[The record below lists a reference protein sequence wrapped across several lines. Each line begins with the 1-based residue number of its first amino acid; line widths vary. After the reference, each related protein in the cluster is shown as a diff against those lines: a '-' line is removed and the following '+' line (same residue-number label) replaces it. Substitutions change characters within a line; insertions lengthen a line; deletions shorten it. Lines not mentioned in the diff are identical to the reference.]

1 MIGRIVALALPL
13 VLALTA
19 LPAATWA
26 QAPPQPPVGGQTQPP
41 PAPQPGPPV
50 GTQPVPP
57 VGSQPISPP
66 PQPAPSGSQPQPP
79 AEIPPR
85 APVGAE
91 PPPAVG
97 VQPQTPVSPQA
108 QPAPVMPPPAPLRA
122 PEGMRPFPTP
132 PQVVG
137 RELTLEEA
145 VQIGLDNAP
154 KIAAAIGDYLASRQR
169 VYEALSPLLPQLS
182 GQWNGF
188 ENQNVSASTGLVAP
202 GTPAAQPRTVTTRFV
217 STTATVT
224 ASQLLFDFGKNWA
237 ATNAAK
243 SNAEGFRQAVE
254 LQRQTIA
261 VNVKT
266 SYFTLLLAK
275 RLVAV
280 NIQALDRAELNLRS
294 ARGFFEVGTQ
304 PRFFVTRAEVDVANA
319 RVSLIQSQNAY
330 ALARVS
336 LNTAMGISVNAPT
349 EAKDILGYEPYP
361 VDKEA
366 LVADALRRRPEY
378 LQIKAQADA
387 ADATLRQRFRNFFP
401 NILASGTYGSARP
414 DMNEIYNYGVQLTW
428 SIFDGGNM
436 IAQYKEAKASLEA
449 IQARVRDT
457 ELTIWQDVQQAY
469 LNLIAAEQQIGA
481 AQKAV
486 DSAQENFRLSQG
498 RFDAGVGTIIE
509 LTDAQLALTQAQST
523 EAQALANYRIATAQL
538 ERAVGHR

>member
-1 MIGRIVALALPL
+1 
-13 VLALTA
+13 
-19 LPAATWA
+19 
-26 QAPPQPPVGGQTQPP
+26 
-41 PAPQPGPPV
+41 
-50 GTQPVPP
+50 
-57 VGSQPISPP
+57 
-66 PQPAPSGSQPQPP
+66 
-79 AEIPPR
+79 
-85 APVGAE
+85 
-91 PPPAVG
+91 
-97 VQPQTPVSPQA
+97 
-108 QPAPVMPPPAPLRA
+108 
-122 PEGMRPFPTP
+122 MRPFPTP
-132 PQVVG
+132 PQIAG

-145 VQIGLDNAP
+145 VQIGLENAP
-154 KIAAAIGDYLASRQR
+154 KIAAATGDYLASRQR

-188 ENQNVSASTGLVAP
+188 QNQNVTQTSGIVAP
-202 GTPAAQPRTVTTRFV
+202 GTPGGQPRTITTQFVT
-217 STTATVT
+217 TTATVT

-237 ATNAAK
+237 ATDAAR
-243 SNAEGFRQAVE
+243 SSAEGFRQAVE

-261 VNVKT
+261 LNVKT

-275 RLVAV
+275 RLVGV

-330 ALARVS
+330 ALGRVA
-336 LNTAMGISVNAPT
+336 LNTAMGIAVNAPT
-349 EAKDILGYEPYP
+349 EVKDILAYEPYP
-361 VDKEA
+361 VDKES
-366 LVADALRRRPEY
+366 LVADAFRRRPEY
-378 LQIKAQADA
+378 LQIKAQAEA
-387 ADATLRQRFRNFFP
+387 AGATVRQRFRNFFP
-401 NILASGTYGSARP
+401 NIFASGTYGSARP
-414 DMNEIYNYGVQLTW
+414 EMNEIYNYGVQLTW

-436 IAQYKEAKASLEA
+436 IAQYKEAKAGLEA

-469 LNLIAAEQQIGA
+469 LNMIAAEQQIGA

-509 LTDAQLALTQAQST
+509 LTDAQLALTQAQSS
-523 EAQALANYRIATAQL
+523 EAQALANYRIAIAQL

>member
-1 MIGRIVALALPL
+1 MIVRIASLSLRLALAL
-13 VLALTA
+13 AL
-19 LPAATWA
+19 LPAVAVA
-26 QAPPQPPVGGQTQPP
+26 QTPPPTGAPTFPPPAGQIQPPQGLPPTPGTPPQPPVGT
-41 PAPQPGPPV
+41 PAQ
-50 GTQPVPP
+50 PP
-57 VGSQPISPP
+57 VGSQAPAPAPPAGPPSQLPGTP
-66 PQPAPSGSQPQPP
+66 PQPATGTPAPSS
-79 AEIPPR
+79 A
-85 APVGAE
+85 
-91 PPPAVG
+91 
-97 VQPQTPVSPQA
+97 TQA
-108 QPAPVMPPPAPLRA
+108 QPTPVMPPPAPLQA
-122 PEGMRPFPTP
+122 PPGMRAFPVP
-132 PQVVG
+132 PQITT
-137 RELTLEEA
+137 REITLEEA
-145 VQIGLDNAP
+145 VQLGLDNAP
-154 KIAAAIGDYLASRQR
+154 KIAAALGDYLAAKQR
-169 VYEALSPLLPQLS
+169 VYEALSPLLPQVT

-188 ENQNVSASTGLVAP
+188 ENKNVAVSSGFIAP
-202 GTPAAQPRTVTTRFV
+202 GSPASAPRTVATRFV

-237 ATNAAK
+237 ATEAAK

-330 ALARVS
+330 ALSRVS
-336 LNTAMGISVNAPT
+336 LNTAMGISVNSPT
-349 EAKDILGYEPYP
+349 EVKDILAYEPYP
-361 VDKEA
+361 VDQNT
-366 LVADALRRRPEY
+366 LVSDALKRRPDY

-387 ADATLRQRFRNFFP
+387 ADATVRQRFRNFFP
-401 NILASGTYGSARP
+401 NIFASGTYGAARP

-436 IAQYKEAKASLEA
+436 IAQYKEAKASLDA

-457 ELTIWQDVQQAY
+457 ELSIWQDVQQSY
-469 LNLIAAEQQIGA
+469 LNMVAAEQQIGA

-509 LTDAQLALTQAQST
+509 LTDAQLALTQAQSN
-523 EAQALANYRIATAQL
+523 EAQALANYRIAIAQL
-538 ERAVGHR
+538 ERAGGQR